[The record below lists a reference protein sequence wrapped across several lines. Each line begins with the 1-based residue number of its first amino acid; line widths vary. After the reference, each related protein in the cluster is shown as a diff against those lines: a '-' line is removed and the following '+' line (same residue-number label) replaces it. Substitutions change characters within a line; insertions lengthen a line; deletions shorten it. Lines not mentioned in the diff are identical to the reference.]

1 MYMKKILFALVLII
15 TLSSCTRYGGD
26 SYSSSR
32 RGNIKLYSGSNAS
45 TRIIR
50 NNVWSL
56 SKFLSDKL
64 PKQKSDY
71 EVYITDKD
79 IVDFLSEEDF
89 IQHVFDRIKENKFY
103 DDKQQEKAALLTTTD
118 LRSLLENPENM
129 TGQSMYMLPVANI
142 IILRNDENYGRRF
155 FLYSYITLLL
165 CDNNPN
171 YYLNPS
177 KNQAELT
184 DTLLFKFM
192 LSGFP
197 SIYSRY
203 FSKYP
208 GRDPSN
214 ELYLMLAEIDIQ
226 YLEDIYELDLRRF
239 KSVKETQLAYD
250 EEAVIYYAYF
260 FKYLFETMDND
271 TVLELLDSLFIHD
284 QDRSADLR
292 RIYYEWKDQL

>member
-1 MYMKKILFALVLII
+1 MNKLLLTLALVL
-15 TLSSCTRYGGD
+15 TLSGCTRYGGD
-26 SYSSSR
+26 TYKASS
-32 RGNIKLYSGSNAS
+32 RGNIKLYSGSEVP
-45 TRIIR
+45 TKIIR

-56 SKFLSDKL
+56 SKFLSEKL

-79 IVDFLSEEDF
+79 IVDFLSDEDF
-89 IQHVFDRIKENKFY
+89 IQHVFDRIKENKNY

-118 LRSLLENPENM
+118 LRTLFENPENM

-142 IILRNDENYGRRF
+142 IILKNDENYGRRF

-177 KNQAELT
+177 INQAELT
-184 DTLLFKFM
+184 DALLFKFM

-197 SIYSRY
+197 SMYSRY

-208 GRDPSN
+208 ARDPSAD
-214 ELYLMLAEIDIQ
+214 LYLMLAEIDIK

-239 KSVKETQLAYD
+239 KSVKEAQLAYD

-271 TVLELLDSLFIHD
+271 RVLELLDSLFIHD
-284 QDRSADLR
+284 QDRSADFR
-292 RIYYEWKDQL
+292 RIYVEWKDQL